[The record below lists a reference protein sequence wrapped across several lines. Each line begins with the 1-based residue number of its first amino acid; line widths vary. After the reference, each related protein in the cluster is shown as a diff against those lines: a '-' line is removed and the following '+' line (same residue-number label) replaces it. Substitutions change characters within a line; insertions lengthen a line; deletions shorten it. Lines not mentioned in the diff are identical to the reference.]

1 MSFINEYPTNK
12 TAQEEELELKMKLE
26 SLIRTALRKTS
37 QERTEGLILTDEQIE
52 KIVSRVRRLSFDN
65 SKRGASSLEGIINR
79 ALHGS
84 NDPEIESI
92 LSQQSK
98 IYRAKQAEFRKSEEY
113 EVAQEINKT
122 HPDVIEKIM
131 LAFDIAVCEEKED
144 GTVEMY
150 CSCDESR
157 LISSKHDNAV
167 IKTKDGKTTIKVLE
181 PDNSE
186 KTLPDK

>member
-1 MSFINEYPTNK
+1 
-12 TAQEEELELKMKLE
+12 
-26 SLIRTALRKTS
+26 
-37 QERTEGLILTDEQIE
+37 
-52 KIVSRVRRLSFDN
+52 
-65 SKRGASSLEGIINR
+65 
-79 ALHGS
+79 
-84 NDPEIESI
+84 
-92 LSQQSK
+92 
-98 IYRAKQAEFRKSEEY
+98 
-113 EVAQEINKT
+113 
-122 HPDVIEKIM
+122 M